1 MSFRNSLLKVGCP
14 TAKLTLPFPYQ
25 SRTKAPRW
33 IPPNLT
39 LTQTLTQVGI
49 HRGGELTRGEFC
61 GHLSKGLMKHLKAF
75 IKPFEAPQRSV
86 KIKI

>member
-49 HRGGELTRGEFC
+49 HRGGGGGIDQGGNFADTSQKVLWST
-61 GHLSKGLMKHLKAF
+61 
-75 IKPFEAPQRSV
+75 
-86 KIKI
+86 